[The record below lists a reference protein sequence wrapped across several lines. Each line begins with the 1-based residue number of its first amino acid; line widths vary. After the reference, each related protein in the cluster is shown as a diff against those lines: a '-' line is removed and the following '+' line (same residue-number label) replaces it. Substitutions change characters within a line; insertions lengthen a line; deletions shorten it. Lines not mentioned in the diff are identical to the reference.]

1 MTPLWMPGGIFGK
14 VVGNPFEKRAR
25 KVLRTFFH
33 PRPRFP
39 PIRQSGVMPPHSRL
53 RPVNFIAPC
62 GIDALSIAAMM
73 MLSRRSFLITVA
85 LALAT
90 LASPAPAATPAPVD
104 TSTVLG
110 KVVCGYQGWFR
121 CEGDDSKNGWHHYG
135 NPAAGKVS
143 VEMWPD
149 MTGFGPDERF
159 ATAFK
164 NEDGSTAEVF
174 SSTRPATIQRHFE
187 WMRDYGID
195 GAFLQRFATTTR
207 DPRFR
212 APMDDVMAH
221 VRESAAK
228 TGRGWVLMYD
238 LTGLKAG
245 QSTVVI
251 DDWKRLVNEKRVAR
265 DGSDAAYFKHRGK
278 PLVAL
283 WGMGFK
289 ESALTLDDWAALIT
303 FFHEDKEFG
312 GCSVMVGVPYWWR
325 LLSRDCIAD
334 PRLHELLAKVD
345 ILSPWAVGRFGTPKD
360 AAKRMDD
367 ALKPD
372 LAWCAEHKV
381 DYLPVIFP
389 GFSWQNLSK
398 GRGQPAKF
406 DQIPRLGGQ
415 FLWSQ
420 ALAAKRAGAA
430 MAYVA
435 MFDEMD
441 EGTAIFKTTN
451 HPPVGEIKFLADPS
465 LPTDHYLWLVG
476 QIAQMFKGSAPAG
489 DELPVRK

>member
-1 MTPLWMPGGIFGK
+1 M
-14 VVGNPFEKRAR
+14 
-25 KVLRTFFH
+25 
-33 PRPRFP
+33 
-39 PIRQSGVMPPHSRL
+39 
-53 RPVNFIAPC
+53 
-62 GIDALSIAAMM
+62 
-73 MLSRRSFLITVA
+73 SRRAFSFF
-85 LALAT
+85 
-90 LASPAPAATPAPVD
+90 LASTIAVIASRVEVAAALPPPVD
-104 TSTVLG
+104 TSTLTG

-121 CEGDDSKNGWHHYG
+121 CEGDGSKNGWHHYG
-135 NPAAGKVS
+135 NPPAGKVS

-149 MTGFGPDERF
+149 MTGLGPDERF

-164 NEDGSTAEVF
+164 NADGSTAEVF
-174 SSTRPATIQRHFE
+174 SSTRAATIERHFE

-212 APMDDVMAH
+212 APMDEVMAH
-221 VRESAAK
+221 CRESAAK
-228 TGRGWVLMYD
+228 NGRGWVLMYD

-251 DDWKRLVNEKRVAR
+251 DDWKRLVQEKRVAR
-265 DGSDAAYFKHRGK
+265 DGSEAAYFKHHGK

-289 ESALTLDDWAALIT
+289 ESQLTLDDWAALIT

-325 LLSRDCIAD
+325 MLGRDCIAD
-334 PRLHELLAKVD
+334 PRMHELLAKVD
-345 ILSPWAVGRFGTPKD
+345 ILSPWAVGRFGSPQEAT
-360 AAKRMDD
+360 KRGTEVQKADV
-367 ALKPD
+367 
-372 LAWCAEHKV
+372 AWCAEHKV
-381 DYLPVIFP
+381 DYLPVMFP

-398 GRGQPAKF
+398 GRGVEAKF
-406 DQIPRLGGQ
+406 DQIPRLGGK

-420 ALAAKRAGAA
+420 ALAARRAGAT
-430 MAYVA
+430 MGYVA

-451 HPPVGEIKFLADPS
+451 HPPVGDIKFLADPS
-465 LPTDHYLWLVG
+465 LPTDHYLWLTG
-476 QIAQMFKGSAPAG
+476 QIGRLFKEPAPAT
-489 DELPVRK
+489 DDLPVRK